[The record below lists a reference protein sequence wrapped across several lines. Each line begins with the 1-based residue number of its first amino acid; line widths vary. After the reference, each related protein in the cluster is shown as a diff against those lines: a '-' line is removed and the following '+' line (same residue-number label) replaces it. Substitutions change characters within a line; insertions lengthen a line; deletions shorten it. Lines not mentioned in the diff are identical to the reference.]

1 MKVLDNYYLPAKLTV
16 NKGSTVTWKW
26 SSVEAY
32 DVHDV
37 KLKSGPPGVRKFHSE
52 PAAGDFSYKRTL
64 KRPGRYKVVCTL
76 HEEMDDDDQGAQ
88 ALICPGAGLGSPS
101 VAAMSLCPACGSSLL
116 QPLRSRPGQRRRDA
130 GRHALPRVL
139 HVDAGVLQPSELAE
153 LDKRQ
158 AASRELLVDAY
169 ERSVT
174 ESMEALAICL
184 RAALALDL
192 VDADDFAP
200 RRAA

>member
-1 MKVLDNYYLPAKLTV
+1 
-16 NKGSTVTWKW
+16 
-26 SSVEAY
+26 
-32 DVHDV
+32 
-37 KLKSGPPGVRKFHSE
+37 
-52 PAAGDFSYKRTL
+52 
-64 KRPGRYKVVCTL
+64 
-76 HEEMDDDDQGAQ
+76 
-88 ALICPGAGLGSPS
+88 
-101 VAAMSLCPACGSSLL
+101 MSLCPACGSSLL
-116 QPLRSRPGQRRRDA
+116 QPLRSRPGSGGA
-130 GRHALPRVL
+130 ML
-139 HVDAGVLQPSELAE
+139 VDMRCPECFMWMQECCSRAELAE